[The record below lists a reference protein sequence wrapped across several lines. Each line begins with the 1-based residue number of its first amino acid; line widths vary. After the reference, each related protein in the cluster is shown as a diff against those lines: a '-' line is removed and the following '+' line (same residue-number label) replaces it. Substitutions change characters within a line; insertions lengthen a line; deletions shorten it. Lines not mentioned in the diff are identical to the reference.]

1 MPREYGKVVLTALPA
16 AWVIMQA
23 MVGPTKISSAIRVA
37 GFCLLITSRVL
48 ISSQTVND
56 QTAKGQTA
64 TVDVTQLGAKADGTN
79 PILTTAAFRQA
90 FQLAAS
96 GTILVP
102 AGTYLLDNSA
112 GSVVVKD
119 FSGELRFS
127 PAAKL
132 QFIANTHGGLWFL
145 GGSKARIY
153 GLRAGY
159 LSPPPARVG
168 SEEAIK
174 FDGATDTLVT
184 DVNIENSP
192 AAGVLFFNS
201 IRPKVVNA
209 VIQHTRADGLHFAN
223 CQDAQAFNIST
234 ADTGD
239 DGLAFVNYLS
249 SPDRTGGM
257 AKNITV
263 RNSAARGISVV
274 GQSLVRISGFLIEN
288 TSSSGVLCGEDSFW
302 KTRAPT
308 GVRFSQGQIRAAG
321 RLKPAVGNTFGI
333 EVHNGSCTFSKIE
346 VSGSADRG
354 VSAVGPD
361 HTLALTDVRVK
372 ANLGG
377 DGFNIQVKRVDI
389 STARAEQS
397 PGYGFFFGNC
407 SSVSASR
414 LATLNVSRTS
424 PLHRAIWF
432 ENVREIKATEITIE
446 DRQAAPTGYV
456 LGTFSSTVKPDG
468 FIRGIAATISG
479 GRLQVENNSPTVLI
493 SGIHH

>member
-1 MPREYGKVVLTALPA
+1 
-16 AWVIMQA
+16 
-23 MVGPTKISSAIRVA
+23 MVYPTKIAPVMRLA
-37 GFCLLITSRVL
+37 LFCLLMAGRLPGFS
-48 ISSQTVND
+48 
-56 QTAKGQTA
+56 QTAKGPTPKDQTVQ
-64 TVDVTQLGAKADGTN
+64 VDVTQLGAKADGTN
-79 PILTTAAFRQA
+79 AAATTAAFRQA

-96 GTILVP
+96 GTMLVP

-112 GSVVVKD
+112 GPVLVKD

-127 PAAKL
+127 PTARL
-132 QFIANTHGGLWFL
+132 QFTANTHGGLWFL
-145 GGSKARIY
+145 GGNKARIH

-159 LSPPPARVG
+159 VSPPPVRVG

-184 DVNIENSP
+184 EVNIENSP
-192 AAGVLFFNS
+192 AAGLLFFNS

-234 ADTGD
+234 TDTGD

-249 SPDRTGGM
+249 APGRTGGL

-263 RNSAARGISVV
+263 RNSAARGITVV
-274 GQSLVRISGFLIEN
+274 GQSLVTISSFLIEN

-321 RLKPAVGNTFGI
+321 QLKPTVGNTFGI
-333 EVHNGSCTFSKIE
+333 EVHNGSCTFSEIE

-354 VSAVGPD
+354 VSAFGPD
-361 HTLALTDVRVK
+361 HTLALTGVRVK

-377 DGFNIQVKRVDI
+377 DGFNIQVKRADI
-389 STARAEQS
+389 SNARAEQS

-432 ENVREIKATEITIE
+432 ENVREIKAAEITIE

-456 LGTFSSTVKPDG
+456 LGTFSSTVKPEG
-468 FIRGIAATISG
+468 YIRGIAATISG
-479 GRLQVENNSPTVLI
+479 GQLQVENNSPNLLI